1 MAMVFDILEE
11 KRKILMDL
19 KEKYELQIS
28 MQLVVPVKE
37 SR

>member
-1 MAMVFDILEE
+1 MTMVFDILEE

>member
-28 MQLVVPVKE
+28 MQLGVPVKE